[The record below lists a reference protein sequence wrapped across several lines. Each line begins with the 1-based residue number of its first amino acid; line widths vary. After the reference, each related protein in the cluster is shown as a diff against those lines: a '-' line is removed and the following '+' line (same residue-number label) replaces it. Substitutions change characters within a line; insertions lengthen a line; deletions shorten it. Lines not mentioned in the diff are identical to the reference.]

1 MPRGEAM
8 ELRILYVGAAA
19 VTVLLANKFLLP
31 ITAESEFLKSVNS
44 LLDIDEKIMGEV
56 RKGKDSD
63 LNMMREL
70 LVQFQMASKEIEDY
84 TEKHLNP
91 EEKKF
96 FRQLLP
102 VNAQLVSEME
112 QIGSY
117 MRRRRRRRA
126 GRRES

>member
-1 MPRGEAM
+1 
-8 ELRILYVGAAA
+8 
-19 VTVLLANKFLLP
+19 
-31 ITAESEFLKSVNS
+31 
-44 LLDIDEKIMGEV
+44 MGEV

-102 VNAQLVSEME
+102 VNAQLVSEMDRSVPICAE
-112 QIGSY
+112 D
-117 MRRRRRRRA
+117 R
-126 GRRES
+126 